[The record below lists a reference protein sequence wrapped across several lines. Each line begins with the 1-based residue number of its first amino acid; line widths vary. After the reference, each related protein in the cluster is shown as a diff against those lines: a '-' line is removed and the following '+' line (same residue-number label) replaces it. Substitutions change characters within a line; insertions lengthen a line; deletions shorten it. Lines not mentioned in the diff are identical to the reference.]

1 MFTLYETFYIGTV
14 MRDDIVITNINQVG
28 TLSALKYFREAVYS
42 YKESGRF
49 LTIISVNGNSIYILV
64 CIYIYI
70 YVIFI

>member
-1 MFTLYETFYIGTV
+1 MI
-14 MRDDIVITNINQVG
+14 MNINQVG